1 MVEDH
6 GETDESEKEVV
17 EDHGET
23 DEEKEEK
30 KKADE
35 AQRKV
40 EEDKAVKQM
49 ERLLYLRLA
58 FGRCPKIQWSSLECA
73 TASRSRCQK

>member
-1 MVEDH
+1 M
-6 GETDESEKEVV
+6 V

-49 ERLLYLRLA
+49 ERLPHLRLA
-58 FGRCPKIQWSSLECA
+58 FGRCPKYSGARLSVPQPPEADAKSERK
-73 TASRSRCQK
+73 TA